1 MKNSLK
7 FLTLT
12 LLILLAQLSLAA
24 SYVEGSGSEGHSQE
38 VVAVGISY
46 TDEDG
51 VLHKNEAG
59 NPAEPTEKYYASA
72 IGVGNKATGWQSTAF
87 GAINT
92 ASGWKSSAFGNDNTA
107 SRERSSAFGFK
118 NTASGILSSAFGFLN
133 KANGELSSAFGYVNT
148 ASGWGSS
155 AFGNQNIASQEDSSA
170 FGFKNT
176 ASDQRSTA
184 FGYLNTANGWGSSA
198 FGNQN
203 TSSGRESSAFGT
215 LTYVSGTNSG
225 AFGRGKYSS
234 GDYQYKIEGNNSW
247 AIGSYNK
254 IAAGSD
260 NNHILGNNVSIGTSS
275 ETIIDSVVLGNES
288 TVEESQVVSVGSDTK
303 RRKIVHLAAGTNDTD
318 AVNKKQMEDA
328 IAAASLGGGGVVDA
342 YTKAQTDAKLNVKA
356 QKDGSNLSATD
367 IAAWKA
373 KLGVATVNSV
383 ANTASGTNSTGLG
396 HGNVVTGN
404 ESTAVGYKNQV
415 SGNNSGAFG
424 DPNIVTGNRSY
435 AFGNDNTI
443 AGDDNFVM
451 GSNVNIAAGITNSVA
466 LGNNSAVTSSNEVSV
481 GSATLKRKITNVADG
496 ELSATSTDAVT
507 GKQLYNV
514 MQNSGTIGI
523 QNLRKEVREAKDEMR
538 GIGSLSAA
546 LSALHPMQYDPQAPN
561 QIMAGVGTYRNKHA
575 IAVGLTHYFKENVMM
590 TAGVALSN
598 ERKTNAM
605 ANVGLTW
612 KLGKGGSSSATN
624 TPAYIVQDE
633 MSRLTRENN
642 QLKAQVNSQALEL
655 KEIKEQLKF
664 LLEKK

>member
-1 MKNSLK
+1 
-7 FLTLT
+7 
-12 LLILLAQLSLAA
+12 
-24 SYVEGSGSEGHSQE
+24 EG
-38 VVAVGISY
+38 
-46 TDEDG
+46 D
-51 VLHKNEAG
+51 
-59 NPAEPTEKYYASA
+59 
-72 IGVGNKATGWQSTAF
+72 
-87 GAINT
+87 
-92 ASGWKSSAFGNDNTA
+92 
-107 SRERSSAFGFK
+107 
-118 NTASGILSSAFGFLN
+118 
-133 KANGELSSAFGYVNT
+133 
-148 ASGWGSS
+148 
-155 AFGNQNIASQEDSSA
+155 
-170 FGFKNT
+170 
-176 ASDQRSTA
+176 
-184 FGYLNTANGWGSSA
+184 
-198 FGNQN
+198 
-203 TSSGRESSAFGT
+203 
-215 LTYVSGTNSG
+215 
-225 AFGRGKYSS
+225 
-234 GDYQYKIEGNNSW
+234 NSW

-254 IAAGSD
+254 IAAGSN
-260 NNHILGNNVSIGTSS
+260 NNHILGNKVSIGAAGSPIT
-275 ETIIDSVVLGNES
+275 DVVVLGNDS
-288 TVEESQVVSVGSDTK
+288 TVEESQVVSVGSNAK

-356 QKDGSNLSATD
+356 AKDGSNLSATD

-373 KLGVATVNSV
+373 KLAVATVNSV

-466 LGNNSAVTSSNEVSV
+466 LGNNSAVTASNEVSV

-514 MQNSGTIGI
+514 MQNSGTVGI

-624 TPAYIVQDE
+624 TPSYIMQE
-633 MSRLTRENN
+633 ELARLTRENKVQAKEN
-642 QLKAQVNSQALEL
+642 QEL
-655 KEIKEQLKF
+655 KERVKNLEDK
-664 LLEKK
+664 LEKILNKK

>member
-1 MKNSLK
+1 MKRSLK

-12 LLILLAQLSLAA
+12 LLILLAQSSLAA
-24 SYVEGSGSEGHSQE
+24 KYEAGTGSIAHSDQS
-38 VVAVGISY
+38 VAVGESY
-46 TDEDG
+46 FYRGEET
-51 VLHKNEAG
+51 KNEAG
-59 NPAEPTEKYYASA
+59 NSSKPAQKVHASA
-72 IGVGNKATGWQSTAF
+72 VGVGNKA
-87 GAINT
+87 
-92 ASGWKSSAFGNDNTA
+92 SGLNSSAFGVVNEA
-107 SRERSSAFGFK
+107 SGDWSSAVGSF
-118 NTASGILSSAFGFLN
+118 N
-133 KANGELSSAFGYVNT
+133 KAEKKGSSAFGYENEASGEYSSAIGYGNT
-148 ASGWGSS
+148 ASGEESS
-155 AFGNQNIASQEDSSA
+155 S
-170 FGFKNT
+170 
-176 ASDQRSTA
+176 
-184 FGYLNTANGWGSSA
+184 FGY
-198 FGNQN
+198 
-203 TSSGRESSAFGT
+203 E
-215 LTYVSGTNSG
+215 TYVSGQGSG
-225 AFGRGKYSS
+225 AFGRGDRY
-234 GDYQYKIEGNNSW
+234 GGYQYKIEGNNSW
-247 AIGSYNK
+247 AIGTFNK
-254 IAAGSD
+254 IASGSD
-260 NNHILGNNVSIGTSS
+260 NNHILGNKVSIGAAGSPIT
-275 ETIIDSVVLGNES
+275 DVVVLGNDS
-288 TVEESQVVSVGSDTK
+288 TVEESQVVSVGSNAK

-356 QKDGSNLSATD
+356 AKDGSNLSATD
-367 IAAWKA
+367 ITAWKA
-373 KLGVATVNSV
+373 KLAVATVSGI
-383 ANTASGTNSTGLG
+383 ANTATGTNSTGLG
-396 HGNVVTGN
+396 NGNVVTGN

-451 GSNVNIAAGITNSVA
+451 GSNVTIAAGITNSVA

-507 GKQLYNV
+507 GRQLYNV
-514 MQNSGTIGI
+514 MQNSGTVGI
-523 QNLRKEVREAKDEMR
+523 QNLRKEVRDAKDEMR

-605 ANVGLTW
+605 ANVSLTW
-612 KLGKGGSSSATN
+612 KLGKGGSSSPTN

-633 MSRLTRENN
+633 MNRLARENN
-642 QLKAQVNSQALEL
+642 QLKSLVNTQNDRLQKQDERINAQAQEIEL
-655 KEIKEQLKF
+655 MKQQLNI
-664 LLEKK
+664 LLKKK

>member
-12 LLILLAQLSLAA
+12 LLILLAQSSLAHKYQA
-24 SYVEGSGSEGHSQE
+24 GNGSIAHSDQS
-38 VVAVGISY
+38 VAVGESY
-46 TDEDG
+46 FDG
-51 VLHKNEAG
+51 GVEFKNEAG
-59 NPAEPTEKYYASA
+59 DPTKPTEKYYASA
-72 IGVGNKATGWQSTAF
+72 VGVGNKASE
-87 GAINT
+87 I
-92 ASGWKSSAFGNDNTA
+92 
-107 SRERSSAFGFK
+107 ESSAFGFR
-118 NTASGILSSAFGFLN
+118 NTASRVSSSAFGFRN
-133 KANGELSSAFGYVNT
+133 TANGLNSS
-148 ASGWGSS
+148 
-155 AFGNQNIASQEDSSA
+155 
-170 FGFKNT
+170 
-176 ASDQRSTA
+176 A
-184 FGYLNTANGWGSSA
+184 FGYLNTANGV
-198 FGNQN
+198 N
-203 TSSGRESSAFGT
+203 SSAFGT
-215 LTYVSGTNSG
+215 MNIVSGVNSSAFGALTYVSGESSG
-225 AFGRGKYSS
+225 AFGRGLYSIDIS
-234 GDYQYKIEGNNSW
+234 DYRYKIEGNNSW
-247 AIGSYNK
+247 AIGTFNK

-260 NNHILGNNVSIGTSS
+260 NNHILGNNISVGAAGSPIT
-275 ETIIDSVVLGNES
+275 DVVVLGNDS

-356 QKDGSNLSATD
+356 AKDGSNLSATD

-373 KLGVATVNSV
+373 KLAVATVSGI
-383 ANTASGTNSTGLG
+383 ANTATGTNSTGLG

-424 DPNIVTGNRSY
+424 DPNIVTGHRSY

-443 AGDDNFVM
+443 AGNDNFVM

-466 LGNNSAVTSSNEVSV
+466 LGNNSAVTASNEVSV

-507 GKQLYNV
+507 GRQLYNV
-514 MQNSGTIGI
+514 MQNSGTVGI
-523 QNLRKEVREAKDEMR
+523 QNLRKEVSEAKDEMR

-624 TPAYIVQDE
+624 TPAYIMQDE
-633 MSRLTRENN
+633 MGRLAKENN
-642 QLKAQVNSQALEL
+642 QLKSLVNTQNDRLQKQDERINAQAQEIEL
-655 KEIKEQLKF
+655 MKQQLNI
-664 LLEKK
+664 LLKKK